1 MQATKVS
8 RLVLIALVLMAIG
21 FALTQILMGQSSRS
35 LPGCPGNC
43 GRRDVDSGGGFALW
57 TYFAK
62 PRLKREPGARPFPPL
77 ASARLAVLALAG
89 SRTGAVIAGFYAGVA
104 LASMGG
110 MDTPAGWS
118 ATVNGFLAAL
128 GGTLL
133 VISSL
138 WLESLCIARD
148 QGTTSQR

>member
-1 MQATKVS
+1 VLDRFRHWHRLGS
-8 RLVLIALVLMAIG
+8 RYWRWPAA
-21 FALTQILMGQSSRS
+21 
-35 LPGCPGNC
+35 
-43 GRRDVDSGGGFALW
+43 
-57 TYFAK
+57 
-62 PRLKREPGARPFPPL
+62 EPGPL
-77 ASARLAVLALAG
+77 LLV
-89 SRTGAVIAGFYAGVA
+89 FYAGVA

>member
-35 LPGCPGNC
+35 LPVPAIAAGAMWIL
-43 GRRDVDSGGGFALW
+43 GGGFALW

-104 LASMGG
+104 LASKGG